1 MNNVSMTPFQ
11 ITSAILWLS
20 KYNIS
25 QDDQINYAVATKFHT
40 MIGTNFGE
48 PTLPALSSIGS
59 SQLNLSSFWP
69 ASSRS
74 RDSAKHS
81 VTEHLE
87 FSTGCRALSPS

>member
-1 MNNVSMTPFQ
+1 MNNVCMTPFQ
-11 ITSAILWLS
+11 ITPAILWLS
-20 KYNIS
+20 NNNIS
-25 QDDQINYAVATKFHT
+25 HYDQINYAVATKFHT

-59 SQLNLSSFWP
+59 SQLNPSSFGP

-81 VTEHLE
+81 VTEHLD
-87 FSTGCRALSPS
+87 